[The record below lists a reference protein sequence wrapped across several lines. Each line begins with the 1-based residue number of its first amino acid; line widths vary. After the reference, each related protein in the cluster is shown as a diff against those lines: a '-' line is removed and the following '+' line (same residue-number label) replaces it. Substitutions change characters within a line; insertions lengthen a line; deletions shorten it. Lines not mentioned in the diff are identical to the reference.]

1 MVFKGGE
8 VVERFV
14 GVQPKNRLQ
23 GAIDEA
29 LES

>member
-1 MVFKGGE
+1 MIFKDGQ

-23 GAIDEA
+23 DAIDQA
-29 LES
+29 VG

>member
-1 MVFKGGE
+1 MVFKDGE

-14 GVQPKNRLQ
+14 GIQPKNRLQ
-23 GAIDEA
+23 AAIDEA